1 MDAADRQKRHALCKE
16 KSKGRATFAGGWSR
30 VLGGEASVYLYGEV
44 IVERTT
50 RIQRIIA
57 LVLVAAVGLNEIFH
71 AMFDG
76 LQFMSNVEFVGSVL
90 SMESTLEPDSWR
102 AIESPALAFIA
113 YGLIWL
119 AHAASGV
126 LCLVGALFLGRA
138 AGGAPEDSSSPAAAT
153 AGVGIGCVLYLLGFQ
168 SIAGGWFLLFQAP
181 TPPNFI
187 PQATQLFLSY
197 AAVLIYLQLVT
208 RYRVAA

>member
-1 MDAADRQKRHALCKE
+1 
-16 KSKGRATFAGGWSR
+16 
-30 VLGGEASVYLYGEV
+30 
-44 IVERTT
+44 VERT
-50 RIQRIIA
+50 IQSQRTIA
-57 LVLVAAVGLNEIFH
+57 LILVAAIGLNEIFH
-71 AMFDG
+71 AIFDG

-119 AHAASGV
+119 AHAASGI
-126 LCLVGALFLGRA
+126 LCLSGAVFLSR
-138 AGGAPEDSSSPAAAT
+138 APESSNSAAAAT

-197 AAVLIYLQLVT
+197 AAVLIYLQFVT
-208 RYRVAA
+208 RHRGAA

>member
-1 MDAADRQKRHALCKE
+1 M
-16 KSKGRATFAGGWSR
+16 
-30 VLGGEASVYLYGEV
+30 
-44 IVERTT
+44 ERTT
-50 RIQRIIA
+50 RIQRIIV
-57 LVLVAAVGLNEIFH
+57 LILVAAVGLNEIFH
-71 AMFDG
+71 AIFDG
-76 LQFMSNVEFVGSVL
+76 LQFMSNVQFVGSVI

-102 AIESPALAFIA
+102 AVESPVVAFIA

-126 LCLVGALFLGRA
+126 LCLAGAWFLGR
-138 AGGAPEDSSSPAAAT
+138 GANGSTGSSNSSAAAT

-168 SIAGGWFLLFQAP
+168 SIAGSWFLLFQAP

-208 RYRVAA
+208 RHRGAA

>member
-1 MDAADRQKRHALCKE
+1 M
-16 KSKGRATFAGGWSR
+16 
-30 VLGGEASVYLYGEV
+30 
-44 IVERTT
+44 ERTT
-50 RIQRIIA
+50 QIQRIIA
-57 LVLVAAVGLNEIFH
+57 LFLVAAVGLNEAFH
-71 AMFDG
+71 AVFDG

-90 SMESTLEPDSWR
+90 SMDSTLEPDSWR
-102 AIESPALAFIA
+102 AVDSPVLAFIA

-119 AHAASGV
+119 AHAASGA
-126 LCLVGALFLGRA
+126 LCLAGVWFFGRA
-138 AGGAPEDSSSPAAAT
+138 ASGAQGNSIPSATAT

-197 AAVLIYLQLVT
+197 AAVLIYLQMVT
-208 RYRVAA
+208 RHRVSA